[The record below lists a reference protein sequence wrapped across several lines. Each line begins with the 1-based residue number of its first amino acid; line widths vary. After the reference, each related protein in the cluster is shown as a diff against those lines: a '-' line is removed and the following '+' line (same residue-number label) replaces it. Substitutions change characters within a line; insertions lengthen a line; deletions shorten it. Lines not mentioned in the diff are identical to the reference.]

1 MKCACGCGQFA
12 KRGNRFLHGHSGRV
26 PFGRGVTHSDKPARV
41 FSDLDVGK
49 EIGSIF
55 PVGVHKKCYD
65 TFLSP
70 AEAIAWWIKNRKTY
84 MGEAQREYISDGS
97 IRPGSRA
104 NIFWEL
110 EFAVPYPSAEQA
122 ILLIEAHDLW
132 WPGERDKVIAEGK
145 TISIVSRCRMH
156 AFGHPV
162 DFPKPHEAVVR
173 IIDGKLK
180 KGIHP
185 NCEAYNLTYAERET
199 QKKLKNLNRR

>member
-1 MKCACGCGQFA
+1 
-12 KRGNRFLHGHSGRV
+12 
-26 PFGRGVTHSDKPARV
+26 
-41 FSDLDVGK
+41 
-49 EIGSIF
+49 
-55 PVGVHKKCYD
+55 
-65 TFLSP
+65 
-70 AEAIAWWIKNRKTY
+70 
-84 MGEAQREYISDGS
+84 
-97 IRPGSRA
+97 
-104 NIFWEL
+104 
-110 EFAVPYPSAEQA
+110 
-122 ILLIEAHDLW
+122 
-132 WPGERDKVIAEGK
+132 VIAEGK